1 MSFFISQAGCDLKKS
16 PNKGQ
21 RILFVIMSRIGDSL
35 LTTPLLKTINEGI
48 EQADIHIL
56 CKPARFDIFS
66 RLSFK
71 ATLRSPSKLKIFF
84 GGMAQK
90 KQYDLAIIIEAGK
103 FYHWA
108 IPYLAKTT
116 IRTTR
121 SNPNRKWKTL
131 SVLTDKTHIV
141 QRNLAIAEKIGL
153 YSHHTRVDYIPIK
166 TDFFGVE
173 KLLPRNTTTNRSYVA
188 IQAQSHPNKPFRNW
202 PAENFVRLMKML
214 FKKNNNLFFLLL
226 GSNDDKDNNKGINQ
240 ELPKISTDLSGLSI
254 HKTAALLSKCS
265 LMISVDTGPAH
276 LMSAFDKP
284 LVIIYHCL
292 IPSSIVAPINH
303 PNFLAIDQSIHT
315 EECSEDTPIAEVSPN
330 FIFDKIFQT
339 FPSLGKHNEQ

>member
-1 MSFFISQAGCDLKKS
+1 MSFFISQTGGDLKS
-16 PNKGQ
+16 SLNKGH

-35 LTTPLLKTINEGI
+35 LTTPLLKTINESI

-71 ATLRSPSKLKIFF
+71 ATLRSPSKLNILF
-84 GGMAQK
+84 GEMTHK

-103 FYHWA
+103 FYDWA

-121 SNPNRKWKTL
+121 SNPTRKWKIL
-131 SVLTDKTHIV
+131 SVLSDKTHIV
-141 QRNLAIAEKIGL
+141 HRNLAIAEKIGL
-153 YSHHTRVDYIPIK
+153 YSLHTRVDYIPTK
-166 TDFFGVE
+166 TDFFGIE
-173 KLLPRNTTTNRSYVA
+173 KLLPGNTKTNRSYVA
-188 IQAQSHPNKPFRNW
+188 IQAQSHPNKSFRNW
-202 PAENFVRLMKML
+202 PAENFVRLMRML
-214 FKKNNNLFFLLL
+214 FEKNNNLFFLLL
-226 GSNDDKDNNKGINQ
+226 GGNDDKENNKRIHQ
-240 ELPKISTDLSGLSI
+240 ELPERSIDLSGLSI
-254 HKTAALLSKCS
+254 NKTAALLNKCN

-292 IPSSIVAPINH
+292 IPSSIVAPLNH
-303 PNFLAIDQSIHT
+303 PNFLAIDQSPHA
-315 EECSEDTPIAEVSPN
+315 EECSEDTPIAEISPS